1 MFSPDLKN
9 IKLVAFDFDGVFT
22 DNRVLVDEN
31 GLESVFCWRSD
42 GIGLENLKKLG
53 INIAIISSERNNLVQ
68 HRAKK
73 LGIYCKNNVKNKEL
87 ELIKTS
93 EFFKISLKETIFV
106 GNDINDIPAFKIA
119 GIPVGVADCHEQAR
133 QFTSFCLETKGGY
146 GAVRELCDMIFNSYK
161 DQE

>member
-1 MFSPDLKN
+1 MFSSDFKS

-31 GLESVFCWRSD
+31 GQESVFCWRSD
-42 GIGLENLKKLG
+42 GIGLENLKRLG

-93 EFFKISLKETIFV
+93 KFFNISLKETIFV

-119 GIPVGVADCHEQAR
+119 GIAVGVGDCHEEAK
-133 QFTSFCLETKGGY
+133 QFTSFCLKTKGGF

-161 DQE
+161 NKE